1 MPSSPPFVDPTTNE
15 LDIAQIIS
23 EAVPLGRLIG
33 LFAVI
38 SFIPFSLGVFG
49 YGNSNVG
56 IVFVL
61 LAQFILAVGAGVV
74 LIYVIVRGQQLSEE

>member
-1 MPSSPPFVDPTTNE
+1 MPSSPPFVDPATGE

-38 SFIPFSLGVFG
+38 GFIPFSIGAFG
-49 YGNSNVG
+49 YGNSTVG
-56 IVFVL
+56 VVFVL
-61 LAQFILAVGAGVV
+61 LAQFVLAVGAGVV
-74 LIYVIVRGQQLSEE
+74 LIYVIVRGTQLAEE